1 MLYRLAED
9 LGIWDV
15 QRLERE
21 MEMPQFQEWI
31 AYRSIKAEKER
42 EARMEAR
49 AESNRRNAKQ
59 LL

>member
-31 AYRSIKAEKER
+31 AYRSIKADEER